1 MSDILSIVEN
11 EIQKITHIIDQICKS
26 TIKPHKIYF
35 VSKMRS
41 GISYYYSLKTHEGKQ
56 QRRYLGR
63 DASEKF
69 KSAFSSAYNAVMLEI
84 LEKDLKLLRAFK
96 DRFQNYSPE
105 AIKAKMSPCVRML
118 NAPSFII
125 DKTNELIMWATA
137 DYPVNTKKFG
147 KQKIYAKDG
156 RRVRSKSEC
165 IIYNMLLDAGIP
177 FRYDS
182 LVKFMDPMG
191 DICNKAPDF
200 LFKCLDGSYIILE
213 HAGMLSDSDY
223 CADFADRIRIYSA
236 NGYEMNVNLFVTS
249 DYGDGGIN
257 SAAVEK
263 VIGMIKQ
270 RVFQY

>member
-1 MSDILSIVEN
+1 MLN
-11 EIQKITHIIDQICKS
+11 
-26 TIKPHKIYF
+26 
-35 VSKMRS
+35 
-41 GISYYYSLKTHEGKQ
+41 GINYYYVAKTHKGRI
-56 QRRYLGR
+56 QRSYLGR
-63 DASEKF
+63 ETSEKF
-69 KSAFSSAYNAVMLEI
+69 KSAFSSAYNAVMLEVLKDNLKI
-84 LEKDLKLLRAFK
+84 LKRFK
-96 DRFQNYSPE
+96 ERFQQYSPE
-105 AIKAKMSPCVRML
+105 AIKSKMSPCVRML
-118 NAPSFII
+118 DASSFLI
-125 DKTNELIMWATA
+125 DKIDKLIEWATA
-137 DYPVNTKKFG
+137 DYPVNTKKYG

-182 LVKFMDPMG
+182 LVKLMDPMG

-257 SAAVEK
+257 SAAVEN